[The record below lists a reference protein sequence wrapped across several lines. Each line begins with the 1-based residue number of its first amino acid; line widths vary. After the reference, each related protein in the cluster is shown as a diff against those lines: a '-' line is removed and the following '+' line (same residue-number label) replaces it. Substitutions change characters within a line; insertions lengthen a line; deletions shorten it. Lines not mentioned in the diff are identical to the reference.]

1 MNVLGIDSSCDETS
15 AAIVRDGREC
25 LASVVASQIELHAR
39 FGGVVPEIAC
49 RAHLENFPWVIAEA
63 LRRSGLTLGDIDG
76 VAVTN
81 RPGLVNAL
89 LVGVAAAKGI
99 AFGRGLP
106 LVGVDHIVAR
116 EAIPASTTWRPRPST
131 T

>member
-1 MNVLGIDSSCDETS
+1 MPRVLVLGIDSSCDET
-15 AAIVRDGREC
+15 AAAVVRDGREC
-25 LASVVASQIELHAR
+25 LSSVIASQTALHAR

-49 RAHLENFPWVIAEA
+49 RAHVENYPWAVEEA
-63 LRRSGLTLGDIDG
+63 LRQAGVTLGAIDG

-99 AFGRGLP
+99 AFATGKP
-106 LVGVDHIVAR
+106 LVGV
-116 EAIPASTTWRPRPST
+116 
-131 T
+131 